1 MPVPSTNMKL
11 PVKVRVLG
19 KKIAFFFFHRL
30 VPPTRNIGGR
40 KRVRSDKTDM
50 PNFLASD
57 LDLYSHTV
65 AYPGFPHGGVRT
77 IWGPRPTCP
86 VDDVH

>member
-1 MPVPSTNMKL
+1 MKL
-11 PVKVRVLG
+11 PVKVHVSR

-30 VPPTRNIGGR
+30 VSPTGKMGGR

-57 LDLYSHTV
+57 LDLCLPPISL
-65 AYPGFPHGGVRT
+65 
-77 IWGPRPTCP
+77 
-86 VDDVH
+86 